1 MSQSEYAGD
10 LSPAQA
16 WTLLQT
22 EAGTRLVD
30 VRTRPEWQFVGVPDL
45 SAVGGE
51 VTFLSWQTYPAME
64 LNPSFVD
71 ELRATGA
78 TPDAPLLFLCRS
90 GVRSKAAAIA
100 ATAAGFRRCYNIA
113 GGFEGGFDDARHRG
127 RVAGW
132 KVAELPWK
140 QE

>member
-10 LSPAQA
+10 ISPAEA
-16 WTLLQT
+16 WALLQS
-22 EAGTRLVD
+22 EAGARLVD

-45 SAVGGE
+45 SSVGRE

-64 LNPSFVD
+64 LNPSFVVD
-71 ELRATGA
+71 LLASGA
-78 TPDAPLLFLCRS
+78 AQDAPLLFLCRS
-90 GVRSKAAAIA
+90 GVRSKAAAVA
-100 ATAAGFRRCYNIA
+100 ATAAGFERCYNVA
-113 GGFEGGFDDARHRG
+113 GGFEGGLDEARHRG

-132 KVAELPWK
+132 KAARLPWK